1 MTPLRTRLALVLV
14 ATATACNV
22 HPARATRL
30 ERQGE
35 VTQTICVPPP
45 PAVDVLLVVDDSASM
60 ADHLPDL
67 VRALDVWGRIYDA
80 ENRVLDYRIAV
91 TTADVRQPW
100 CDSAAEDGAFV
111 TTSCRARLG
120 DFIAD
125 ADANEQPIDRA
136 IDQRAVCTDACG
148 HGSIATLPTAI
159 EPGGER
165 RSRPWIERHEGV
177 LNLPDDL
184 SVPEALACLGL
195 VGVSGCTYESPL
207 EATRLALLR
216 AQDPHDPAF
225 GFLRPEAA
233 LFVLFVGDES
243 DCSVRPEHAAIFD
256 PDGGGALWA
265 DGAGAPSSAVCWNAG
280 MRCTGPGDPYDHC
293 DATAIDADGAEVD
306 DDDGVLQ
313 PLSRY
318 IQQLA
323 VIEQDKQH
331 AITSDAQRVF
341 VRVLG
346 GVRGIDGADVFAAAL
361 DPIEQASF
369 GIGPGCTTADAR
381 AYPPGRTRAVAEAF
395 PEGDTPTAYGL
406 CEADFANVPACVPGQ
421 WPPQRRRCVETC
433 VADADPSTDALEVDC
448 VMTETRTDDG
458 STRTIPPCDGDEV
471 PAGAEACV
479 RWTTGDELEDSCVD
493 EGFDVGYQLRRAAPI
508 AEGFCR
514 TITCT
519 ASQQPFLDC
528 PGLP

>member
-1 MTPLRTRLALVLV
+1 MTPLRSRLVLV
-14 ATATACNV
+14 VVATACNV
-22 HPARATRL
+22 HPARETRL
-30 ERQGE
+30 ERQAE
-35 VTQTICVPPP
+35 VSSTICVPPP

-67 VRALDVWGRIYDA
+67 VRALDVWGRLYDA

-100 CDSAAEDGAFV
+100 CDSAAEDGAFL
-111 TTSCRARLG
+111 TTSCRARLD
-120 DFIAD
+120 DFVAD
-125 ADANEQPIDRA
+125 ADTNEQPVDRA
-136 IDQRAVCTDACG
+136 IDQRTVCTDACA
-148 HGSIATLPTAI
+148 HGAISTLPTAI
-159 EPGGER
+159 EPDGER
-165 RSRPWIERHEGV
+165 RSRPWIERHAGV

-184 SVPEALACLGL
+184 SVPEALTCLGL

-318 IQQLA
+318 IEQLA

-369 GIGPGCTTADAR
+369 GIGPGCTNADAR

-395 PEGDTPTAYGL
+395 PDGDTPTAYAL
-406 CEADFANVPACVPGQ
+406 CEEDFANVPACVPGQ
-421 WPPQRRRCVETC
+421 WPPLRRRCVETC

-448 VMTETRTDDG
+448 VMTETRADDG
-458 STRTIPPCDGDEV
+458 STRTIPPCDGDDV

-479 RWTTGDELEDSCVD
+479 RWTTGDEFESSCVD
-493 EGFDVGYQLRRAAPI
+493 EGFNVGYQLRRAVPI